1 LTKSVKWN
9 LSVYVED
16 GPTLTSSEELDTQAV
31 DVVSIKVDK
40 GKTSTVDVQPGD
52 LGEVQFIYIK
62 SDLYDDPDDKGKR
75 VQYKFIDGEKK
86 SVVVRLDKDHILTS
100 GNLVK
105 MFQTSP
111 KMIEFTNEKGI
122 DANLQVVVARKAV

>member
-9 LSVYVED
+9 LSAYVED